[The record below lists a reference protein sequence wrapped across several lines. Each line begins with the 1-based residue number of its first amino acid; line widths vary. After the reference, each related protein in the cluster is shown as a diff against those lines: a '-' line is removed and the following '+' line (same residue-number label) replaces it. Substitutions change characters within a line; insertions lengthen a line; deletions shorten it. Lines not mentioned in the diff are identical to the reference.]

1 MSETEKLLQEIIESK
16 KKRQNQAIARA
27 ARAAA
32 SYETN
37 EKIREK
43 LQDEISQLERSLKEK
58 QR

>member
-27 ARAAA
+27 ARAVA

-43 LQDEISQLERSLKEK
+43 LQDEISQLERSLKER